1 MPLRSWAAQRTERWC
16 CSRGTC
22 DCWTRTGT
30 GWLKKKPNRYK
41 YINTNTT
48 NQVFGQ
54 GFTVRSTVYNTSL
67 VQISRGFFFCQS
79 NFWDISLT
87 FSHSITSWHFL
98 IKVFVILII
107 RLLLQYWMWIA
118 FITIHV
124 ITMIRVTHP
133 WVFSATSSQQT
144 CPQLSRRSL
153 QPSSPA
159 RHAQSCSRCE
169 SWSPLSGTRR
179 CLGLGTQC
187 APLSD
192 PVAQSD

>member
-87 FSHSITSWHFL
+87 FSHSITSWHFFYQGFCHSNNQAL
-98 IKVFVILII
+98 AAVLNVN
-107 RLLLQYWMWIA
+107 RLYYN
-118 FITIHV
+118 
-124 ITMIRVTHP
+124 
-133 WVFSATSSQQT
+133 T
-144 CPQLSRRSL
+144 CNYN
-153 QPSSPA
+153 
-159 RHAQSCSRCE
+159 
-169 SWSPLSGTRR
+169 
-179 CLGLGTQC
+179 
-187 APLSD
+187 D
-192 PVAQSD
+192 